1 LFRRRGAAHDE
12 AAHGTVTVADVFL
25 PDTAEATDVTDG
37 GADGGATGT
46 GPATDAGPDTDTDT
60 DTDTDIGPDAGT
72 GTGTVKLVDPN
83 AEAAPSGA
91 PDPITAPVPVVP
103 GDASALT
110 PPGATDRPVMRFGF
124 GDHADVDARSAASVV
139 ALSGPVPDL
148 AGDHGVVDAG
158 AAGTGSVATKSRK
171 LVSIGFDTDL
181 EDLEVTPLDPSPVD
195 IARPEVEPRMRA
207 RRIQV
212 RRDAGRKRLHWVIA
226 GGVVL
231 ALLIGAGIVLDS
243 PIFAVNDVEV
253 TGATYT
259 NRARLQ
265 SVVDDLDGATLLG
278 AKLGRAE
285 QTLAADPW
293 VKRVRIERR
302 PLRGIR
308 IEIVE
313 RTPSVTYAGAD
324 QHWRVLDPT
333 GKVLAV
339 LDPAGAKPVD
349 PLTLLTAPAAPNLRA
364 GATAPAAYTAAADL
378 VPRLPPALR
387 TLTCSMAVGT
397 DGKLSLNLC
406 NHYVIVLGSA
416 EQLRD
421 KLVTAMYLLT
431 AEQAKLAGSKAMN
444 VSDPFQPVLIP
455 K

>member
-1 LFRRRGAAHDE
+1 VRLFRRRGAAHDE
-12 AAHGTVTVADVFL
+12 TAQGTVTVADVFL
-25 PDTAEATDVTDG
+25 PDRPEAADLTNT
-37 GADGGATGT
+37 GADRGGPGTGT
-46 GPATDAGPDTDTDT
+46 ATDAGT
-60 DTDTDIGPDAGT
+60 DAGT
-72 GTGTVKLVDPN
+72 GTGTGTATVKLVDPN
-83 AEAAPSGA
+83 AASSAASSGA

-103 GDASALT
+103 GDTSTLP
-110 PPGATDRPVMRFGF
+110 PPGVTDRPVMRFGF
-124 GDHADVDARSAASVV
+124 GDHADVDARSAGSIVP
-139 ALSGPVPDL
+139 LSAPVTDP
-148 AGDHGVVDAG
+148 AGEHGVGDG
-158 AAGTGSVATKSRK
+158 TAAGSGSVATKPRE

-195 IARPEVEPRMRA
+195 IARPEVEPRLRA

-259 NRARLQ
+259 SRARLQ

-349 PLTLLTAPAAPNLRA
+349 PLTLLTAPSAPNLRA
-364 GATAPAAYTAAADL
+364 GATAPAAYAAAADL